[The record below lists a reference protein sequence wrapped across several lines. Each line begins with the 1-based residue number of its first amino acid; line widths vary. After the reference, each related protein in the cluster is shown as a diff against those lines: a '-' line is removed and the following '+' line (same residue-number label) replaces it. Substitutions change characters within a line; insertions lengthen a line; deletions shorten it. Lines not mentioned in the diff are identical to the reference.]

1 MIYVIFDDCV
11 TLLPT
16 LNIKILF
23 SAILSVIS
31 DNAANM
37 VCLVRLLNVLLKADV
52 ERFNDNNDDLEIFQ
66 DGDDFLLQ
74 VDGIAKLMNHDLG
87 IISGRCA
94 AHGLQLS
101 IKKGYAASDLTEV
114 LTRVRT
120 IATSLRTPSIAALLR
135 KNHQKKVISDNNTRW
150 SKLVRTKYK
159 WFVC

>member
-1 MIYVIFDDCV
+1 MTYVIFDDCV

-37 VCLVRLLNVLLKADV
+37 VCLVRLLNVLLKADI
-52 ERFNDNNDDLEIFQ
+52 EQWQQWWPRDL
-66 DGDDFLLQ
+66 
-74 VDGIAKLMNHDLG
+74 LG
-87 IISGRCA
+87 WRWVPSPNCQTHESRPWHNLWTLCCSWASTKHQEGVRCLWS
-94 AHGLQLS
+94 HWSSHQS
-101 IKKGYAASDLTEV
+101 KNYSNV
-114 LTRVRT
+114 
-120 IATSLRTPSIAALLR
+120 LRTQSIAALLR

-150 SKLVRTKYK
+150 SKLVRTKYY